1 MKTTL
6 RDRWLDFW
14 HALPPFRGRLAIAR
28 VVAQHLM
35 TTRRTSVAWA
45 KLPNGLRLKVDVRW
59 RGGYDNLYYFR
70 TYEPS
75 LTSLIRASLEIDGAA
90 FIDVGANIGAFCLLA
105 ADVLQR
111 RHGRAL
117 AAEPLPQNLAF
128 LQESIATNGLSALIE
143 VAPYAVGDS
152 EGVLALEVMAPGDIA
167 NARPTTWS
175 QATSDAA
182 TIVSVPM
189 TTLDLLTRDWRLS
202 PSSNVQF
209 VKIDVEGAELFVL
222 RGSSELLRRERPLV
236 YCEFHREFMAA
247 NGTTFPAIESFA
259 ASLDYVIHYLGRNG
273 RIVRSHP
280 DPHGRYLDLVLV
292 PRHATPHQRA
302 LIEA

>member
-75 LTSLIRASLEIDGAA
+75 LTSLIRASLEVEDAT

-128 LQESIATNGLSALIE
+128 LEESIAANGLSAFIE
-143 VAPYAVGDS
+143 VAPCAVGDS

-175 QATSDAA
+175 KATSDRA
-182 TIVSVPM
+182 TIARVPM
-189 TTLDLLTRDWRLS
+189 TKLDLLTRDWR
-202 PSSNVQF
+202 NVQF

-222 RGSSELLRRERPLV
+222 RGASALLRRERPLV
-236 YCEFHREFMAA
+236 YCELHREFMAA
-247 NGTTFPAIESFA
+247 NGTTFGDIESFA
-259 ASLDYVIHYLGRNG
+259 ASVDYVIHYLGRDG
-273 RIVRSHP
+273 RIVRGHP
-280 DPHGRYLDLVLV
+280 DPAGRYLDLVLV
-292 PRHATPHQRA
+292 PRDATPHQRA
-302 LIEA
+302 LIET

>member
-28 VVAQHLM
+28 VVAQHLL

-45 KLPNGLRLKVDVRW
+45 KLPNGFRLKVDVRW

-75 LTSLIRASLEIDGAA
+75 LTSLIRASLDVEGAA

-128 LQESIATNGLSALIE
+128 LEESIAANGLSTTIE
-143 VAPYAVGDS
+143 VAPVAVGDS

-182 TIVSVPM
+182 TIASVPM
-189 TTLDLLTRDWRLS
+189 TTLDLLTRDWH
-202 PSSNVQF
+202 NVQF
-209 VKIDVEGAELFVL
+209 LKIDVEGAELFVL
-222 RGSSELLRRERPLV
+222 RGAPELLRRERPLV

-247 NGTTFPAIESFA
+247 NGTTFAAIESFA
-259 ASLDYVIHYLGRNG
+259 NSVDYDIHYLGPNG
-273 RIVRSHP
+273 RIVRTHP
-280 DPHGRYLDLVLV
+280 DPTGRYLDLVLV
-292 PRHATPHQRA
+292 PRDATPHQRA
-302 LIEA
+302 LIEV

>member
-28 VVAQHLM
+28 LVAQHLM
-35 TTRRTSVAWA
+35 TTRRSSVAWA
-45 KLPNGLRLKVDVRW
+45 RLPNGLRLKVDVRW
-59 RGGYDNLYYFR
+59 RGGYDSLYYFR

-75 LTSLIRASLEIDGAA
+75 LTSLIRAALDEEGAA
-90 FIDVGANIGAFCLLA
+90 FIDVGANIGAFCFLA

-111 RHGRAL
+111 RGGRAL

-128 LQESIATNGLSALIE
+128 LEESIAANGLAALIE
-143 VAPYAVGDS
+143 VAPVAVGDR

-175 QATSDAA
+175 QATSAGA
-182 TIVSVPM
+182 TIAEVPM
-189 TTLDLLTRDWRLS
+189 TTLDHLTRDWR
-202 PSSNVQF
+202 NVKF
-209 VKIDVEGAELFVL
+209 IKIDVEGAELFVL
-222 RGSSELLRRERPLV
+222 RGASGLLRRERPLV

-247 NGTTFPAIESFA
+247 NGTTVEAIESFA
-259 ASLDYVIHYLGRNG
+259 ASVDYTLHYLGPHG
-273 RIVRSHP
+273 RIVPTHP
-280 DPHGRYLDLVLV
+280 RPNGRYLDLVLV
-292 PRHATPHQRA
+292 PREPTPHQRT
-302 LIEA
+302 LIA